1 MTRTFKRLSVL
12 LLATVAVAGCS
23 TLNPY
28 VDAQMRRPG
37 FDGPSGV
44 ERAFGVRTT
53 ASEAPTSVS
62 IAQVRQYARSLH
74 NAYVNAVAQQ
84 ERLNSGA
91 QLSLIPLA
99 ATAAGLGITGGSS
112 EAIAVLG
119 LTGAGVTVA
128 GTVAINEERQRIYL
142 AGASALTCI
151 QDLANDFELAVPFAA
166 EFEPGGR
173 AAEAIDLLI
182 AAQLELRLALAS
194 GAPTANEQ
202 RRATEALDAS
212 ELTLNSA
219 YALQAFLRIPGQI
232 LLYRVDEIQ
241 DLVNRLIQGTSVD
254 LTTFASTLTG
264 RLGAIQGQLAT
275 SPQETP
281 PVINNLTET
290 PDRTGRERIAA
301 AITNVEAANNLLA
314 AVIASSGVALDLA
327 DRSCITDFPNTS
339 NALSISPEG
348 GISGPASGQFT
359 ANLIVTGGTPPY
371 GIILPPGVEDPQ
383 RIPMGRSR
391 ERFDIVIPASLPSGT
406 ITIFDAN
413 DRQVPLTVPISRG
426 P

>member
-1 MTRTFKRLSVL
+1 MIRTLKRLSVL

-37 FDGPSGV
+37 FDAPSGV
-44 ERAFGVRTT
+44 ERALGVRTT
-53 ASEAPTSVS
+53 ASTVPASVS
-62 IAQVRQYARSLH
+62 IPQVRQYARSLH

-112 EAIAVLG
+112 EAITVLG

-151 QDLANDFELAVPFAA
+151 QDLANDFEAGTIGSASALDELNFAIAQVLVSRADLDRALASNRDA
-166 EFEPGGR
+166 EL
-173 AAEAIDLLI
+173 D
-182 AAQLELRLALAS
+182 RLALRV
-194 GAPTANEQ
+194 Q
-202 RRATEALDAS
+202 S
-212 ELTLNSA
+212 ESDQTLAVA
-219 YALQAFLRIPGQI
+219 YRLRTFLSIPGQI

-254 LTTFASTLTG
+254 LTTFASTLSG
-264 RLGAIQGQLAT
+264 RLMSLSG
-275 SPQETP
+275 
-281 PVINNLTET
+281 
-290 PDRTGRERIAA
+290 
-301 AITNVEAANNLLA
+301 
-314 AVIASSGVALDLA
+314 VIAPPGAPIVDAADDEGPTELVGVRARIDEVARANAVLESVIARSPVNLELL

-348 GISGPASGQFT
+348 GISGPASGEFT

-371 GIILPPGVEDPQ
+371 GIILPSGVDDPQ
-383 RIPMGRSR
+383 RIPMGTSR
-391 ERFDIVIPASLPSGT
+391 ERFDLTIPASLTSGT
-406 ITIFDAN
+406 ITVFDAN

-426 P
+426 E